1 MSLINKEIGEFC
13 VQAYHN
19 NVFKEVKKEDVLGGW
34 GSREGDIYRQPRRK
48 DRGLSG
54 QCGKCGAQ
62 CCGKFS
68 LIGVS
73 CRKCH
78 QQGVIS

>member
-19 NVFKEVKKEDVLGGW
+19 NAFKEVKKEDVLGGW

-48 DRGLSG
+48 DRGL
-54 QCGKCGAQ
+54 
-62 CCGKFS
+62 
-68 LIGVS
+68 
-73 CRKCH
+73 
-78 QQGVIS
+78 